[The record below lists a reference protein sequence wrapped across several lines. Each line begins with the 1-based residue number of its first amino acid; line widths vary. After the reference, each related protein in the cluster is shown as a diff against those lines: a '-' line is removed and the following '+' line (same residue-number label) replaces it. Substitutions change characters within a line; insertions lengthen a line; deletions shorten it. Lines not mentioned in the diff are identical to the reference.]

1 MARDYYGI
9 LGVDRSASDAEI
21 KKAYRSLARKYHPDV
36 NGTEEAA
43 TKFREISIA
52 QEVLLDPEKRRI
64 VDMGGDPL
72 EQAAA
77 PGGGFGGF
85 GGGLGDIFEA
95 FFGAAAGGRG
105 PRSRVQPGNDALLR
119 TTITLGEA
127 YSGVKKDITVDTAIL
142 CDHCSGTGSE
152 SKAKPVPCASCQGTG
167 EIQEMQRSFLG
178 NVMTS
183 RPCPTCQGFGERIT
197 DPCHKCGGDGRMR
210 ARRDLVVNVPAGIN
224 DGMRI
229 RMAGQGEVGAGGG
242 PAGDLYVEVS
252 MEPHPVFRRDG
263 DDLHMTLTVPMV
275 DAALGTDI
283 EVEALSGEQ
292 LTVHVAP
299 GSQPSDQIHLPGA
312 GMPKLRA
319 DGTGD
324 VIAHVEV
331 TVPKDLDSE
340 SRKLL
345 EQLRT
350 HREETSEVRLAAA
363 EQENLFSRLRNRF
376 RR

>member
-1 MARDYYGI
+1 MPGAVGQDEGTLRGGEVAVGD
-9 LGVDRSASDAEI
+9 VDR
-21 KKAYRSLARKYHPDV
+21 
-36 NGTEEAA
+36 
-43 TKFREISIA
+43 
-52 QEVLLDPEKRRI
+52 
-64 VDMGGDPL
+64 
-72 EQAAA
+72 
-77 PGGGFGGF
+77 
-85 GGGLGDIFEA
+85 
-95 FFGAAAGGRG
+95 
-105 PRSRVQPGNDALLR
+105 DALFA
-119 TTITLGEA
+119 LGPQ
-127 YSGVKKDITVDTAIL
+127 TV
-142 CDHCSGTGSE
+142 G
-152 SKAKPVPCASCQGTG
+152 Q
-167 EIQEMQRSFLG
+167 
-178 NVMTS
+178 
-183 RPCPTCQGFGERIT
+183 
-197 DPCHKCGGDGRMR
+197 
-210 ARRDLVVNVPAGIN
+210 
-224 DGMRI
+224 
-229 RMAGQGEVGAGGG
+229 QGEVGAGGG

-283 EVEALSGEQ
+283 QVEALSGEQ

>member
-1 MARDYYGI
+1 
-9 LGVDRSASDAEI
+9 
-21 KKAYRSLARKYHPDV
+21 
-36 NGTEEAA
+36 
-43 TKFREISIA
+43 
-52 QEVLLDPEKRRI
+52 
-64 VDMGGDPL
+64 
-72 EQAAA
+72 
-77 PGGGFGGF
+77 
-85 GGGLGDIFEA
+85 
-95 FFGAAAGGRG
+95 
-105 PRSRVQPGNDALLR
+105 
-119 TTITLGEA
+119 
-127 YSGVKKDITVDTAIL
+127 
-142 CDHCSGTGSE
+142 
-152 SKAKPVPCASCQGTG
+152 
-167 EIQEMQRSFLG
+167 
-178 NVMTS
+178 
-183 RPCPTCQGFGERIT
+183 
-197 DPCHKCGGDGRMR
+197 MR

-292 LTVHVAP
+292 LTVHVVP

-331 TVPKDLDSE
+331 TVPKELDSE